1 MKIDATLRRGC
12 DVEVDIDFDDFM
24 EQAFAGRDDENSNL
38 ERINKIG
45 GLLNRIP
52 DKAIEGMNPNQREI
66 VAKFLV
72 KQSARFEEKAQA

>member
-66 VAKFLV
+66 VAKFLA
-72 KQSARFEEKAQA
+72 KQSARFEEKAPA